1 MASSAS
7 AIADELITIL
17 AGITD
22 VGAGN
27 AAKTYDILETGS
39 SQYVFVVRPQS
50 GDNKFAGF
58 GEASVPLIQNI
69 TFLAEGFVKDL
80 GNAVSFMNAQLTLI
94 NDVQVMV
101 DDKRTMNGTVE
112 TAVVDRW
119 EVPDMELSIAGQ
131 LWQPIRF
138 WVRCLVIN

>member
-7 AIADELITIL
+7 AIADELVTVL
-17 AGITD
+17 ASITD

-50 GDNKFAGF
+50 GENKFGGF
-58 GEASVPLIQNI
+58 GEAIVPLTQNV
-69 TFLAEGFVKDL
+69 TFLCEGFVKDL
-80 GNAVSFMNAQLTLI
+80 GDPVAFMNAQLTLI
-94 NDVQVMV
+94 NDVQTTV
-101 DDKRTMNGTVE
+101 DDKRTLNSTVE
-112 TAVVDRW
+112 TAIVDRW
-119 EVPDMELSIAGQ
+119 EVPDMELNIAGQ